1 MEQLSVNNFKEKTS
15 KGLVLVDFSASWC
28 GPCRM
33 LAPVLEQVS
42 TAVKGKAEVFKADVD
57 ELEDAAREFGVMSV
71 PCMVLL
77 KDGKEVDRMVG
88 LTSKDNIVR
97 LIHNYML

>member
-1 MEQLSVNNFKEKTS
+1 MEGLTTSNFKEITA
-15 KGLVLVDFSASWC
+15 KGLVLIDFSASWC

-33 LAPVLEQVS
+33 LGPVLEQVAQ
-42 TAVKGKAEVFKADVD
+42 AVKGKAELYKADVD
-57 ELEDAAREFGVMSV
+57 ELEDEARAFGVMSV

-88 LTSKDNIVR
+88 LTSKDNIVNF
-97 LIHNYML
+97 IEKHV

>member
-1 MEQLSVNNFKEKTS
+1 MEALTNSNFKEKTS
-15 KGLVLVDFSASWC
+15 KGMVLVDFSASWC

-42 TAVKGKAEVFKADVD
+42 LALKGKAEVFKADVD
-57 ELEDAAREFGVMSV
+57 ELEDEARAFGVMSV

-77 KDGKEVDRMVG
+77 KDGKEVDRMIG
-88 LTSKDNIVR
+88 LTSKDNIVNF
-97 LIHNYML
+97 IEKHI